1 MASSLTPAER
11 SLRGSI
17 ASYESWAKTPDRS
30 ARTEPAR
37 NAQRQKFEDQVDPDG
52 VLDPVER
59 AKRADFAYRAHMKR
73 LALKS
78 AKARRLRAQSAG
90 EAA

>member
-17 ASYESWAKTPDRS
+17 ASYESWAKTSDRA
-30 ARTEPAR
+30 ARTAPAR

-52 VLDPVER
+52 LLDPVER
-59 AKRADFAYRAHMKR
+59 AKRGDFAYRAHMKR
-73 LALKS
+73 LALAS
-78 AKARRLRAQSAG
+78 AKARRIKA
-90 EAA
+90 EAS

>member
-1 MASSLTPAER
+1 MPMSDSER

-17 ASYESWAKTPDRS
+17 ASYESWAKTDDRS

-37 NAQRQKFEDQVDPDG
+37 NAQLQKFEDQVDPDG
-52 VLDPVER
+52 VLEPVER
-59 AKRADFAYRAHMKR
+59 AKRADFAYRAHMQR

-78 AKARRLRAQSAG
+78 AKARRLRAQSGG